1 MSLLTIRLMQFRKS
15 MQDDPLGGVPGACT
29 NTVLTTPPK
38 VKCAVSISRWGWGE
52 TT

>member
-29 NTVLTTPPK
+29 NTVLTTPLKSEVCSVNLPL
-38 VKCAVSISRWGWGE
+38 GLG
-52 TT
+52 